1 MNFNAKTNKF
11 FIYPKKK
18 KSNVSL
24 SLLCNV
30 DNTKRGV
37 FFAQNKNQKT
47 KRKEKSTQ
55 FRFHWLFGSFLLI
68 FGSQKRFYFPIIITK
83 FDIVQFIAA
92 LKKEEKNKW
101 NTYFSIKLCVC
112 KRWVSIGFRTMEL
125 KKKEQ

>member
-55 FRFHWLFGSFLLI
+55 FRFH
-68 FGSQKRFYFPIIITK
+68 
-83 FDIVQFIAA
+83 
-92 LKKEEKNKW
+92 
-101 NTYFSIKLCVC
+101 
-112 KRWVSIGFRTMEL
+112 
-125 KKKEQ
+125 